1 MIDKFTRLKA
11 VRISILTQ
19 KLSAS
24 ISYALFIILFSK
36 FPNINISDA
45 RSMWLIFV
53 AITANGCVLKLAT
66 VGMNVCIE
74 RDWVMTIAA
83 SNDRSLLR
91 LNTIMRRIDL
101 LCKLLAPLFVSLL
114 TSTIGYPLSAIVL
127 LAIGVLTMVFEFL
140 FVKIVYRKFLVLGT
154 PRLSRRVP
162 ETSELEDVAPTQPE
176 TKSYDWR
183 RWPGLSQAWLGQQ
196 LQDWKEFVHH
206 PIFISTSFPSLSS
219 INIDGRISYHFRLIV
234 DISSLP
240 HGSVV

>member
-1 MIDKFTRLKA
+1 MIDKLTRLKA

-24 ISYALFIILFSK
+24 ISYALFLILFWA

-53 AITANGCVLKLAT
+53 AITANGCILKLAT

-74 RDWVMTIAA
+74 RDWVMTIAG

-114 TSTIGYPLSAIVL
+114 TSTIGYPLSAVVL
-127 LAIGVLTMVFEFL
+127 LAIGLFTMVFEFL
-140 FVKIVYRKFLVLGT
+140 FVKIVYRKFSMLGNPRPSRST
-154 PRLSRRVP
+154 PEPNEP
-162 ETSELEDVAPTQPE
+162 EDAAPTE
-176 TKSYDWR
+176 AESKRRDWR
-183 RWPGLSQAWLGQQ
+183 RWLQSSQSWLRQQ

-206 PIFISTSFPSLSS
+206 PIFISTSFLEHCSC
-219 INIDGRISYHFRLIV
+219 
-234 DISSLP
+234 
-240 HGSVV
+240 